1 MLKSFISHPPFLH
14 IVFPLHIGW
23 LLDVLISRA
32 SCNTV
37 HNCFGQFLRA
47 FELARRT
54 SSLPAA
60 AIRRISCS
68 AFSMAATSNCRLLKT
83 SGISDAEVM
92 CSNWYCVA
100 GPLSVCLAM

>member
-1 MLKSFISHPPFLH
+1 M
-14 IVFPLHIGW
+14 
-23 LLDVLISRA
+23 
-32 SCNTV
+32 V
-37 HNCFGQFLRA
+37 HDCFGQFLRA

-60 AIRRISCS
+60 AVRRISCN

-92 CSNWYCVA
+92 CSNWHFVA
-100 GPLSVCLAM
+100 GVVVCIASACNVLIGDRVHDHLKDCCFCLSGDVGG